1 MPTFS
6 LSLQW
11 YLVGSE
17 PPEEDVCVNQND
29 VLIGSECGKASS
41 KEKSNFAIKSIAV
54 FKLS

>member
-29 VLIGSECGKASS
+29 VLIGSECGKASI